1 MARRIAA
8 GCCAPTESIR
18 ETHSPVFVCSLLFV
32 CLQLRQQMEEQWG
45 IGSPQIAVGRVLVA
59 FKQES
64 SAGSAVLREWFGIV
78 SLPKPLSPT
87 FTHTR
92 SRPPPC
98 PRKPFPCSLSVV
110 VVPVVHVAVL
120 DGAPVR
126 AEGTLR
132 RDRRTVPCRAVPAQ
146 VSSALCEPAANVLV
160 SYDGRKTLRPS
171 PSASLVRGPTRTN
184 RAVSPSAQP
193 TLDRPR

>member
-78 SLPKPLSPT
+78 SAPLPYVHARAHARART
-87 FTHTR
+87 
-92 SRPPPC
+92 SRLLHALES
-98 PRKPFPCSLSVV
+98 K
-110 VVPVVHVAVL
+110 
-120 DGAPVR
+120 
-126 AEGTLR
+126 
-132 RDRRTVPCRAVPAQ
+132 PCR
-146 VSSALCEPAANVLV
+146 
-160 SYDGRKTLRPS
+160 RR
-171 PSASLVRGPTRTN
+171 
-184 RAVSPSAQP
+184 
-193 TLDRPR
+193 